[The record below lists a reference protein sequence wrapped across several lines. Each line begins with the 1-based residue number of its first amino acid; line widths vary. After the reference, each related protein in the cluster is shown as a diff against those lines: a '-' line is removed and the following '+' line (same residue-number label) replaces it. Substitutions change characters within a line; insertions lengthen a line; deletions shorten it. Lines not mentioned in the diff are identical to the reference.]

1 MTNAKIDATSRRERK
16 AKEMKKKNKTK
27 QVASTNDVTAP
38 LFTSLSVETN
48 KAMEGSRRID

>member
-1 MTNAKIDATSRRERK
+1 LTNATSRRERK